1 MLDKRI
7 IQILDLAR
15 LAERV
20 ANMADDEYIEFKI
33 IEGRKYSKDHLWFEL
48 VDEKA
53 HTYKIGI
60 SDFLQA
66 NLGDIIRVILPQ
78 RHDVTEFTSEDF
90 NSDED
95 SSDAGNGAKDAG
107 PTGDEMAE
115 GDTLV
120 TIRSIE
126 ESLAIESP
134 FSGHVVELNGEVEDA
149 PELINDDAYGDGW
162 LMIVRPDDFDPEE
175 LLEHDEYLEHLHEF

>member
-7 IQILDLAR
+7 IQITDFAR
-15 LAERV
+15 LAERGV
-20 ANMADDEYIEFKI
+20 EMADDYIEFKI

-48 VDEKA
+48 VDEKK

-66 NLGDIIRVILPQ
+66 DLGDIIRVILPQ

-95 SSDAGNGAKDAG
+95 PSDAGNGAKDAG

-120 TIRSIE
+120 TLRSIE
-126 ESLAIESP
+126 VSMAIESP

-175 LLEHDEYLEHLHEF
+175 LLEHDEYLEHLHEV